1 MKTKKVFIICRS
13 ALIAALYFVL
23 SIAVPSISFGT
34 IQFRIS
40 EALTL
45 LTVIMPEAIVGLT
58 IGCFFANMFFSPFGI
73 IDMAIGTT
81 VTLIAAILTYVLR
94 KHIAVSAI
102 PPVLLNALFVPLI
115 WIIDGT
121 DTLYYINMFSILIS
135 QAIIIYAIG
144 LPLTIGLKKAL
155 PAIMAKAEKRKTE
168 KNAKNRNAD
177 NALPLDESIKSDS
190 DAAVL
195 SEDVMQETNVTNGDF
210 PLSETAITDEEKASE
225 KDAPLSY
232 DKNGRDVCKRDGKD
246 EEETNG

>member
-13 ALIAALYFVL
+13 ALIAALYFIL

-45 LTVIMPEAIVGLT
+45 LPVIMPEAIFGLT
-58 IGCFFANMFFSPFGI
+58 VGCFFANMFFSPFGI
-73 IDMAIGTT
+73 LDMAIGTS
-81 VTLIAAILTYVLR
+81 VTFIASILTYLLR

-102 PPVLLNALFVPLI
+102 PPVILNALFVPLI

-144 LPLTIGLKKAL
+144 LPLTIGLKKVL
-155 PAIMAKAEKRKTE
+155 PVILSKTANLKAKKGLKTKKDDIE
-168 KNAKNRNAD
+168 SSLDAD
-177 NALPLDESIKSDS
+177 NADTKPLQRTNSETDYPPKTLTS
-190 DAAVL
+190 DA
-195 SEDVMQETNVTNGDF
+195 ETPHKQMPFQNF
-210 PLSETAITDEEKASE
+210 F
-225 KDAPLSY
+225 
-232 DKNGRDVCKRDGKD
+232 
-246 EEETNG
+246 

>member
-13 ALIAALYFVL
+13 ALIAALYFIL

-45 LTVIMPEAIVGLT
+45 LPVIMPEAIFGLT
-58 IGCFFANMFFSPFGI
+58 VGCFFANMFFSPFGI
-73 IDMAIGTT
+73 LDMAIGTS
-81 VTLIAAILTYVLR
+81 VTFIASILTYLLR

-135 QAIIIYAIG
+135 QTIVIYAIG
-144 LPLTIGLKKAL
+144 LPLTIGLKKVL
-155 PAIMAKAEKRKTE
+155 PVILSKTANLKTKKGLKTKTDDIE
-168 KNAKNRNAD
+168 GSPDAD
-177 NALPLDESIKSDS
+177 NADIKSLQS
-190 DAAVL
+190 
-195 SEDVMQETNVTNGDF
+195 SN
-210 PLSETAITDEEKASE
+210 SETSPKTSTSDDETDEQCGSNDGKKSE
-225 KDAPLSY
+225 KLTSD
-232 DKNGRDVCKRDGKD
+232 DR
-246 EEETNG
+246 

>member
-13 ALIAALYFVL
+13 ALIAALYFIL

-45 LTVIMPEAIVGLT
+45 LPVIMPEAIFGLT
-58 IGCFFANMFFSPFGI
+58 VGCFFANMFFSPFGI
-73 IDMAIGTT
+73 LDMAIGTS
-81 VTLIAAILTYVLR
+81 VTFIASILTYLLR

-102 PPVLLNALFVPLI
+102 PPVILNALFVPLI

-144 LPLTIGLKKAL
+144 LPLTIGLKKVL
-155 PAIMAKAEKRKTE
+155 PVILSKTANLKAKKGLKTKKDDIE
-168 KNAKNRNAD
+168 SSLDAD
-177 NALPLDESIKSDS
+177 NVDTKPLQRTNSETDYPPKTLTS
-190 DAAVL
+190 DA
-195 SEDVMQETNVTNGDF
+195 ETDEQCGLKGDDDCEPTNG
-210 PLSETAITDEEKASE
+210 E
-225 KDAPLSY
+225 
-232 DKNGRDVCKRDGKD
+232 
-246 EEETNG
+246 